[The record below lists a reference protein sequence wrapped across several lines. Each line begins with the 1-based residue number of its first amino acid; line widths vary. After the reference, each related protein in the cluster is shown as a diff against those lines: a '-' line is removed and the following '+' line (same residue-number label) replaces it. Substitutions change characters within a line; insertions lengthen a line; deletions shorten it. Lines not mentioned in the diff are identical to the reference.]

1 MSNSLASLS
10 TFLEGKPIK
19 HIHKHDAH
27 GDTLRIDFDDN
38 ESLYVWGF
46 DRPYDL
52 EIVLYNSRT
61 ETIVKDHRSQ
71 ACIDETEKLRVILCE
86 KEPFFRILHT
96 KGPSDLCGHPNSKN
110 MNGEKI

>member
-10 TFLEGKPIK
+10 AYLDSKPIK

-27 GDTLRIDFDDN
+27 GDTLRIDFDNN

-61 ETIVKDHRSQ
+61 ETIVQDYRSQ
-71 ACIDETEKLRVILCE
+71 ACKDEAEKLRIILGE

-96 KGPSDLCGHPNSKN
+96 KGPSDLCGHPNSKKK
-110 MNGEKI
+110 NGEI